1 MDKFNESPKMH
12 PQKKPLLQSHL
23 SLTHENVKLKNQL
36 EMLND
41 SNGID
46 NLTGLLNDKAL
57 RTKIIEQNHD
67 TRNTAI
73 KKITFAYLD
82 LDDLKEKNDLLGHE
96 GGNNHIYNFAA
107 SLREHFRDNDYIYRI
122 NGSNS
127 DEFGILIESDQVKL
141 ISDKLLEFKEENVD
155 YQFSFGIKCGSRDQN
170 GNLDL
175 ENIIHE
181 ADLLMLE
188 QKSQK
193 KSNGVK

>member
-1 MDKFNESPKMH
+1 MH

-57 RTKIIEQNHD
+57 RAKIIEQSYD

-107 SLREHFRDNDYIYRI
+107 SLHEHFRDNDYIYRI